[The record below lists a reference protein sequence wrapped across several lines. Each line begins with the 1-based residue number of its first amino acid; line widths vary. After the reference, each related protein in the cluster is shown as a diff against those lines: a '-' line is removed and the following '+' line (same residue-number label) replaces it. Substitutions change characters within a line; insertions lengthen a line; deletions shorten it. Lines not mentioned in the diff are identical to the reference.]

1 MPDDT
6 APLLP
11 GTLDLLVLSVTSVQ
25 TEHGW
30 GIGQRLLEVSRGVFE
45 VNQGSLYP
53 ALQRLEK
60 KGWIRSAWRTT
71 DSGRP
76 ARYYSIT
83 ASGRRQLARERR
95 GWERQVEGIGLV
107 LQWAT

>member
-1 MPDDT
+1 MSGTPT
-6 APLLP
+6 PLLP
-11 GTLDLLVLSVTSVQ
+11 GTLDLLVLAVVSAGP
-25 TEHGW
+25 EHGW

-53 ALQRLEK
+53 ALQRLER
-60 KGWIRSAWRTT
+60 KGWVRSDWRTT

-76 ARYYSIT
+76 ARYYGIT
-83 ASGRRQLARERR
+83 TSGKRQLARERQS
-95 GWERQVEGIGLV
+95 WQRQVDGISWV